1 MILAQPGI
9 ASAERK
15 LHGGACKISHDETK
29 GNLAN
34 LDTMAHRTR
43 TMKNA
48 AVAGNVTDSFGVRRC
63 LQCLTRDKPPDL
75 GSRPAGEPCGE
86 GVGAGVI

>member
-43 TMKNA
+43 TMKTLQWLA
-48 AVAGNVTDSFGVRRC
+48 A
-63 LQCLTRDKPPDL
+63 
-75 GSRPAGEPCGE
+75 
-86 GVGAGVI
+86 